1 MVASRPF
8 LVKSLKG
15 DWDPEC
21 FQDNKNF
28 LPVIYR
34 ISFTFCLQS
43 FSWFCLVDLEIY
55 MVVLE
60 SIEYL
65 FNVCDITRI
74 ACFMSILFAL
84 ILASSKLCNSRTK
97 QDTEKW

>member
-1 MVASRPF
+1 
-8 LVKSLKG
+8 
-15 DWDPEC
+15 
-21 FQDNKNF
+21 
-28 LPVIYR
+28 
-34 ISFTFCLQS
+34 
-43 FSWFCLVDLEIY
+43 

-74 ACFMSILFAL
+74 ACFVSILFAL

-97 QDTEKW
+97 